1 VSCAIPTLQ
10 DKVELSKLITFFH
23 ILLSIRDAFA
33 FAPTKNI
40 QKAINDGTGCSFCGK
55 LFSTKAQSLVVPC
68 VAHDHL
74 PSQGARKTAASSTRK
89 VSASAPAAAA
99 AKNVVKKEKE
109 TTENGQA
116 EQEEDSSKPKKPTC
130 NAKFCNKLCR
140 ERGKVTF

>member
-1 VSCAIPTLQ
+1 MR

-55 LFSTKAQSLVVPC
+55 LFSTKAQSLVVVC

-89 VSASAPAAAA
+89 VSASAPAAA